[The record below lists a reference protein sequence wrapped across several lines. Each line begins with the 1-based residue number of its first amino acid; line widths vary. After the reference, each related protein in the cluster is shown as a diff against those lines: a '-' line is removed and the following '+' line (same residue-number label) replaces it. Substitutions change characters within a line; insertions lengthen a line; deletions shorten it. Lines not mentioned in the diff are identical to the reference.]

1 MVGENAG
8 VLLCAATRRVS
19 GWHGGNAGAKG
30 AIASRPAAEGQDA
43 SKSKFVV
50 TAMLLRYLTSPGG
63 RTYYFLEFCDR
74 APV

>member
-1 MVGENAG
+1 M
-8 VLLCAATRRVS
+8 AATRAQR
-19 GWHGGNAGAKG
+19 GAV
-30 AIASRPAAEGQDA
+30 ASRPAAEGLDA

>member
-8 VLLCAATRRVS
+8 VLLCAATQRVS
-19 GWHGGNAGAKG
+19 GWHGGGAGAK
-30 AIASRPAAEGQDA
+30 RRHRAAAGRGRLDA

-50 TAMLLRYLTSPGG
+50 TAMLLRFLTSPGG
-63 RTYYFLEFCDR
+63 RTYCFLEFCDR